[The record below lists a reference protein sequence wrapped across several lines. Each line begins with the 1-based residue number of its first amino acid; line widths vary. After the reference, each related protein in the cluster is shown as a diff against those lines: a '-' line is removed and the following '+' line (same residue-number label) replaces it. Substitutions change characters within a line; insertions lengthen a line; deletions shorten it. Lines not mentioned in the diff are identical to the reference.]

1 MDAFTCA
8 QYQSDLVCRGA
19 HIRRVAKAG
28 DEYVRSMTLRPVGW
42 PSDLMPP
49 CKSVDIGNLV
59 MTDNKP
65 AADVTKDW
73 QATQAQKSAA
83 TRLRLFAVLCW
94 IVAIGGEITGIY
106 FFYQHKFDHGNMPL
120 LIGLLVW
127 IAIFAIAGNLL
138 WKAAN
143 RHDPARASDTARF
156 FFQNQLGAI
165 LTLIAFL
172 PLIFLILTDKNMDP
186 QTKKVAGGIG
196 VALAVIATLLG
207 VSYQPPSIEQY
218 TQDMN
223 VCATQ
228 IKTGQPTTSCSP
240 DVAAQAKEIATDS
253 ATVTAATKDAEHPA
267 GRDVVYWIAPEDGV
281 KKSKT
286 PHVFHLCAAVS
297 PLRDKTVNS
306 GSVTE
311 AYAQNA
317 IRITKQIEMEQKQ
330 CGFSVSQ

>member
-8 QYQSDLVCRGA
+8 QYQSDLVCCAA

-28 DEYVRSMTLRPVGW
+28 DEYVRSMMLRRVGW

-120 LIGLLVW
+120 LIGLLVG

-143 RHDPARASDTARF
+143 RHDPARPSDTA
-156 FFQNQLGAI
+156 QI
-165 LTLIAFL
+165 LL
-172 PLIFLILTDKNMDP
+172 PKPTRRDP
-186 QTKKVAGGIG
+186 HADC
-196 VALAVIATLLG
+196 L
-207 VSYQPPSIEQY
+207 PPA
-218 TQDMN
+218 DF
-223 VCATQ
+223 
-228 IKTGQPTTSCSP
+228 P
-240 DVAAQAKEIATDS
+240 DLD
-253 ATVTAATKDAEHPA
+253 
-267 GRDVVYWIAPEDGV
+267 R
-281 KKSKT
+281 
-286 PHVFHLCAAVS
+286 
-297 PLRDKTVNS
+297 
-306 GSVTE
+306 
-311 AYAQNA
+311 
-317 IRITKQIEMEQKQ
+317 
-330 CGFSVSQ
+330 